1 MSVASVLNR
10 AITRLLGLSR
20 PGKQWAMMGVDL
32 CLLLAA
38 AAAAYWL
45 RMGETFLPSA
55 EQWLLI
61 AAAPL
66 IAIPVFLRFGL
77 YRSII
82 RFVGEHALW
91 AITKGMTLAAVL
103 WAGLA
108 FLTQMTGV
116 EGLPRTVPVLYW
128 LVGTGFVVASRF
140 IARTLLWMPLHRR
153 FAGRQALIYGAGTAG
168 RQLAASLRRG
178 RDLFPAGYLD
188 DDSALHGQDISGL
201 RVYSPAELPMLIE
214 NFDIRDVIVTL
225 PNATPARRREIVA
238 RLEHFALRVRILPA
252 LADIASGRHLVS
264 TIREVDISDLLGRDP
279 VDADPSLLGQCVTGK
294 VVLVTGAGGSIGSE
308 ICRQVSALKPS
319 LLILLE
325 MSEAALYEIDRV
337 LRPIATCEVLSHL
350 GSVGDRELVNRLMRD
365 YRIQSVYHA
374 AAHKHVPLVEQ
385 NVLAGVRNNVLGT
398 QTLAQAA
405 FDHGVGTFV
414 LISTDKAVRPTNV
427 MGATKRWAELILQD
441 FARRARDEHRR
452 QRFCAVRF
460 GNVLGS
466 SGSVIPL
473 FKEQIAHGGPVTVTH
488 AEVSRYFMSIHE
500 AVQLVIQAG
509 SMAGG
514 GELFL
519 LDMGESVRIID
530 LARNMIRLAGYSVR
544 DENNP
549 NGDIEIVITGLRRG
563 EKLFEELTL
572 SQSQIEGTVHPK
584 IMRVNEPVDL
594 PRVLD
599 TKVSLLIQGLQ
610 AEDESV
616 VRNLLMSM
624 AGAIDP
630 AVARVVPLRRS
641 AQ

>member
-1 MSVASVLNR
+1 MV
-10 AITRLLGLSR
+10 
-20 PGKQWAMMGVDL
+20 GVDL

-45 RMGETFLPSA
+45 RMGETFLPSV

-61 AAAPL
+61 LAAPL
-66 IAIPVFLRFGL
+66 VAIPVFLRFGL

-108 FLTQMTGV
+108 FLTQMTGI
-116 EGLPRTVPVLYW
+116 EGLPRTVPMLYW

-153 FAGRQALIYGAGTAG
+153 FAGRQALIYGAGSAG

-188 DDSALHGQDISGL
+188 DDPALHGKDIGGL
-201 RVYSPAELPMLIE
+201 RVYSSAQLPMLIE

-225 PNATPARRREIVA
+225 PNATPARRREVVTL
-238 RLEHFALRVRILPA
+238 LEQFALRVRILPA

-264 TIREVDISDLLGRDP
+264 MMREVDITDLLGRDP

-319 LLILLE
+319 RLVLLE
-325 MSEAALYEIDRV
+325 MSEAALYEIDRA
-337 LRPIATCEVLSHL
+337 LRPVASCEVLSHL
-350 GSVGDRELVNRLMRD
+350 GSAGDRDLVNRLMRD
-365 YRIQSVYHA
+365 YRIQSIYHA

-385 NVLAGVRNNVLGT
+385 NVLQGVRNNVLGT
-398 QTLAQAA
+398 RTLAQAA
-405 FDHGVGTFV
+405 YDHGVETFV
-414 LISTDKAVRPTNV
+414 LISTDKAVRPANV

-441 FARRARDEHRR
+441 FARRAREENRR

-473 FKEQIAHGGPVTVTH
+473 FKEQILRGGPVTVTH
-488 AEVSRYFMSIHE
+488 AEVTRYFMSIHE

-509 SMAGG
+509 SMASG
-514 GELFL
+514 GEIFL

-530 LARNMIRLAGYSVR
+530 LARNMIRLAGHSVR

-549 NGDIEIVITGLRRG
+549 HGDIEIVITGLRRG
-563 EKLFEELTL
+563 EKLYEELTL
-572 SQSQIEGTVHPK
+572 SQSQVEGTAHPK
-584 IMRVNEPVDL
+584 IMRVSEPADIA
-594 PRVLD
+594 RVLD
-599 TKVSLLIQGLQ
+599 AKVALLMEGLR
-610 AEDESV
+610 ADDESA
-616 VRNLLMSM
+616 VRDLLMAT

-630 AVARVVPLRRS
+630 NVARVVPLRRL

>member
-1 MSVASVLNR
+1 
-10 AITRLLGLSR
+10 
-20 PGKQWAMMGVDL
+20 
-32 CLLLAA
+32 
-38 AAAAYWL
+38 
-45 RMGETFLPSA
+45 
-55 EQWLLI
+55 
-61 AAAPL
+61 
-66 IAIPVFLRFGL
+66 
-77 YRSII
+77 
-82 RFVGEHALW
+82 
-91 AITKGMTLAAVL
+91 
-103 WAGLA
+103 
-108 FLTQMTGV
+108 
-116 EGLPRTVPVLYW
+116 
-128 LVGTGFVVASRF
+128 
-140 IARTLLWMPLHRR
+140 
-153 FAGRQALIYGAGTAG
+153 
-168 RQLAASLRRG
+168 
-178 RDLFPAGYLD
+178 
-188 DDSALHGQDISGL
+188 
-201 RVYSPAELPMLIE
+201 
-214 NFDIRDVIVTL
+214 
-225 PNATPARRREIVA
+225 
-238 RLEHFALRVRILPA
+238 
-252 LADIASGRHLVS
+252 
-264 TIREVDISDLLGRDP
+264 
-279 VDADPSLLGQCVTGK
+279 
-294 VVLVTGAGGSIGSE
+294 
-308 ICRQVSALKPS
+308 
-319 LLILLE
+319 

-405 FDHGVGTFV
+405 FDHGVETFV
-414 LISTDKAVRPTNV
+414 LISTDKAVRPANV

-488 AEVSRYFMSIHE
+488 AEVTRYFMSIHE

-514 GELFL
+514 GEIFL

-530 LARNMIRLAGYSVR
+530 LARNMIRLAGHSVR

-563 EKLFEELTL
+563 EKLYEELTL
-572 SQSQIEGTVHPK
+572 SQSQVEGTAHPK
-584 IMRVNEPVDL
+584 IMRVNEPAEL
-594 PRVLD
+594 ARVLD
-599 TKVSLLIQGLQ
+599 TKVSLLIQGVR
-610 AEDESV
+610 AEDESA
-616 VRNLLMSM
+616 VRDLLMLT

-630 AVARVVPLRRS
+630 AVARVVPLRRL

>member
-1 MSVASVLNR
+1 MPVASVFNR

-20 PGKQWAMMGVDL
+20 PAKQWAMMGVDL
-32 CLLLAA
+32 ILLLAA

-45 RMGETFLPSA
+45 RMGETFLPNA

-61 AAAPL
+61 VAAPL

-108 FLTQMTGV
+108 FLTQMTGIQ
-116 EGLPRTVPVLYW
+116 GLPRTVPVLYW
-128 LVGTGFVVASRF
+128 LLGTGFVVASRF

-153 FAGRQALIYGAGTAG
+153 FAGRQ
-168 RQLAASLRRG
+168 LAASLRRG

-188 DDSALHGQDISGL
+188 DDAALHGKDISGL

-214 NFDIRDVIVTL
+214 TFDIRDVIVTL
-225 PNATPARRREIVA
+225 PNATPARRREVVTL
-238 RLEHFALRVRILPA
+238 LEGFALRVRILPA

-264 TIREVDISDLLGRDP
+264 MMREVDISDLLGRDP
-279 VDADPSLLGQCVTGK
+279 VGADPSLLGQCVTGK

-319 LLILLE
+319 RLILLE

-405 FDHGVGTFV
+405 FDHGVETFV
-414 LISTDKAVRPTNV
+414 LISTDKAVRPANV

-488 AEVSRYFMSIHE
+488 AEVTRYFMSIHE

-514 GELFL
+514 GEIFL

-530 LARNMIRLAGYSVR
+530 LARNMIRLAGHTVR
-544 DENNP
+544 DESNP

-563 EKLFEELTL
+563 EKLYEELAL
-572 SQSQIEGTVHPK
+572 SQSQVEGTAHPK
-584 IMRVNEPVDL
+584 IMRVSEPVD
-594 PRVLD
+594 PARVLN
-599 TKVSLLIQGLQ
+599 TKVSLLIQGVRS
-610 AEDESV
+610 EDESA
-616 VRNLLMSM
+616 VRDLLMST

-630 AVARVVPLRRS
+630 AVARVVPLRRL